1 MRNTKVFTQMTDSCQ
16 SLMMMMMVVKV
27 MWRVQRSM

>member
-16 SLMMMMMVVKV
+16 SLMMMVVKV